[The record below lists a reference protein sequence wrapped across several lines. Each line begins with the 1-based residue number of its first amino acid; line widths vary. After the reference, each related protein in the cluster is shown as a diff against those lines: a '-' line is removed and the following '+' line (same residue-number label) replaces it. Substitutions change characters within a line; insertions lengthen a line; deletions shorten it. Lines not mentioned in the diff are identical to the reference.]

1 MNIIKVNE
9 NIYMLSMSIE
19 RMLFE
24 SIWDTPNGVTLNS
37 YIVKGEKTAIIDGF
51 IGWDGVPETL
61 YQGLSKI
68 DLNPEDIDYLIVN
81 HLEPDHTGW
90 IENFMKINDHFKIL
104 ATKKGADLVQAFYGD
119 KVVVDVVNDGDQ
131 LDLGHGQILN
141 FYSVPNVHWPETM
154 FTYESKSQTLFSCD
168 MYGAFGAMNDHV
180 FDDQM
185 TESEKALYEDEGIR
199 YFSNV
204 MTTFSTMV
212 ERAIKKTES
221 LNVQTIC
228 PGHGPVYRENPNIII
243 DAYKRY
249 CQYAKGFGKEEVT
262 LLWGSMYG
270 MTEKA
275 VNQVVAMLEE
285 SGVKVNA
292 LQVPQASKSDIVSNV
307 FKSAAVIL
315 AAPTYEYKLFPPM
328 AHAIDEIG
336 RKRITGKH
344 AFRFGSY
351 GWSGGAEKELQEMIE
366 NYRLKWTFL
375 DSVEFKGMPKEVDYD
390 ALESSVK
397 TLVEKMKEHI
407 LS

>member
-1 MNIIKVNE
+1 
-9 NIYMLSMSIE
+9 
-19 RMLFE
+19 
-24 SIWDTPNGVTLNS
+24 
-37 YIVKGEKTAIIDGF
+37 
-51 IGWDGVPETL
+51 
-61 YQGLSKI
+61 
-68 DLNPEDIDYLIVN
+68 
-81 HLEPDHTGW
+81 
-90 IENFMKINDHFKIL
+90 
-104 ATKKGADLVQAFYGD
+104 
-119 KVVVDVVNDGDQ
+119 
-131 LDLGHGQILN
+131 
-141 FYSVPNVHWPETM
+141 
-154 FTYESKSQTLFSCD
+154 
-168 MYGAFGAMNDHV
+168 
-180 FDDQM
+180 
-185 TESEKALYEDEGIR
+185 
-199 YFSNV
+199 
-204 MTTFSTMV
+204 
-212 ERAIKKTES
+212 
-221 LNVQTIC
+221 
-228 PGHGPVYRENPNIII
+228 
-243 DAYKRY
+243 
-249 CQYAKGFGKEEVT
+249 
-262 LLWGSMYG
+262 MYG

>member
-1 MNIIKVNE
+1 
-9 NIYMLSMSIE
+9 
-19 RMLFE
+19 
-24 SIWDTPNGVTLNS
+24 
-37 YIVKGEKTAIIDGF
+37 
-51 IGWDGVPETL
+51 
-61 YQGLSKI
+61 
-68 DLNPEDIDYLIVN
+68 
-81 HLEPDHTGW
+81 
-90 IENFMKINDHFKIL
+90 MKINDHFKIL